1 MNLKTFLPLFFYM
14 INAKG
19 QTVKYYLL
27 TTVISGLGEVLSRSG
42 LFLNSGPNVII
53 LRTFI
58 SCRAVIAFETPT
70 SSVGE

>member
-42 LFLNSGPNVII
+42 LF
-53 LRTFI
+53 
-58 SCRAVIAFETPT
+58 
-70 SSVGE
+70 